1 MNHIIRTLPRQPIG
15 ARTYSTAD
23 VGSWTT
29 GRRTSVESLN
39 KSLIVEP
46 SRCGRIGS
54 SPCRHRLGHSFNDA
68 HGRCFAFS
76 EEGGATLEEK
86 RGGGGT
92 LEERRPPRSDRSK
105 DEPHVLGA
113 AAVSMPRGPALAV
126 AELVLFE
133 STMSPEQV
141 GISPSIDFAALFM
154 PDQGAGEREGGGH
167 GRSQS

>member
-1 MNHIIRTLPRQPIG
+1 MDSAEGYRNGYGKPRQPIG

-54 SPCRHRLGHSFNDA
+54 SPCLHRLGHSFNDA

-76 EEGGATLEEK
+76 EEGGATLE
-86 RGGGGT
+86 GLT
-92 LEERRPPRSDRSK
+92 
-105 DEPHVLGA
+105 
-113 AAVSMPRGPALAV
+113 
-126 AELVLFE
+126 
-133 STMSPEQV
+133 SP
-141 GISPSIDFAALFM
+141 F
-154 PDQGAGEREGGGH
+154 
-167 GRSQS
+167 